1 MMTKIAHNYSEGDV
15 VKIEYLVNVF
25 LEPQNFSSPM
35 IFYLPD
41 LFLERGDIIV
51 LLYEDQKE
59 DNVRVLSRLGIVYVW
74 KAALTNFCS
83 L

>member
-15 VKIEYLVNVF
+15 VKIEHLVNVY

-35 IFYLPD
+35 IFYLPE
-41 LFLERGDIIV
+41 LFLEKGDIIV
-51 LLYEDQKE
+51 LLYEDQK
-59 DNVRVLSRLGIVYVW
+59 DNVRVLSRLGIVCVW